1 MITFV
6 DIFDISQLGKEPAD
20 CKYKVIVGELHA
32 ELSQGLPSGVI
43 SLMSPKT
50 KLFHFYVLL
59 AKLVIFAH
67 SGQLL
72 TCSYAV

>member
-1 MITFV
+1 MFV
-6 DIFDISQLGKEPAD
+6 CILGKEPAD
-20 CKYKVIVGELHA
+20 CKYKVILVGELHA

-43 SLMSPKT
+43 SLMSPET

-72 TCSYAV
+72 TSPYAV